1 MSGDFFK
8 VSKEFHACVEDSLS
22 AVTSGENKRSGRGKF
37 KHITAV
43 AASIAIV
50 AIVTVFTAHA
60 AGVINLNNNFKKLFG
75 MEEDDKAQELM
86 SQLVSYPDAQCVSNG
101 ITAKVIQSV
110 NDKRNGMA
118 MLEFTTDSNIFNP
131 EMYPQFVEITVDGV
145 AIDHGGTPAFH
156 DHWQE
161 RKKMTVEESKYEF
174 DHIDEIIANEPQ
186 VSQEEILKIAAE
198 SRDNYNKNFTNK
210 YYLNIYFEA
219 DHDINGKTINVS
231 IKNFN
236 GYKNWTS
243 PTQLTEIIVNG
254 EFNFSWQLVDN
265 TKSRTVELNKEINGI
280 KVKKVVLTPFSIEIF
295 FDEKIFT
302 GYDETG
308 NAVPTLEDQE
318 RLYKVQV
325 RGVRYKDGTTE
336 ATYWGSGT
344 EKVDYISEVFDKQI
358 IDIDNVTSIFWG
370 HSYTEVPFD

>member
-8 VSKEFHACVEDSLS
+8 VTKEFHACVEDSLA
-22 AVTSGENKRSGRGKF
+22 AVTSGEDKRSGRGKF

-75 MEEDDKAQELM
+75 MEEDNKAQELV

-145 AIDHGGTPAFH
+145 AIGSGSPAFH

-161 RKKMTVEESKYEF
+161 RKKKTVEESKYES

-186 VSQEEILKIAAE
+186 VSEKELKKMLKE
-198 SRDNYNKNFTNK
+198 SMDNYNKSFTNK
-210 YYLNIYFEA
+210 YYYNIYFDA
-219 DHDINGKTINVS
+219 DQDINGKTINVK
-231 IKNFN
+231 IKNFY
-236 GYKNWTS
+236 GYKNWYSTEA
-243 PTQLTEIIVNG
+243 PTDILAEG
-254 EFNFSWQLVDN
+254 EFHLSWQLIND
-265 TKSRTVELNKEINGI
+265 TRSRTIELNKEINGI
-280 KVKKVVLTPFSIEIF
+280 KVKKVILTPFSIEIF
-295 FDEKIFT
+295 FDEKILT
-302 GYDETG
+302 GYDEASG
-308 NAVPTLEDQE
+308 AFGTLEDEE

-336 ATYWGSGT
+336 ATYWGGGT
-344 EKVDYISEVFDKQI
+344 QKSDYLSIVFDKQI
-358 IDIDNVTSIFWG
+358 IDMDNVTSIFWG

>member
-8 VSKEFHACVEDSLS
+8 VSKQFHACVEDSLA
-22 AVTSGENKRSGRGKF
+22 AVTSGEDRKRSRRF

-86 SQLVSYPDAQCVSNG
+86 SQLVSYTDAQCVSNG

-131 EMYPQFVEITVDGV
+131 EMYPQFVEVTIDGV
-145 AIDHGGTPAFH
+145 NIGSGVPAFH

-186 VSQEEILKIAAE
+186 VSEKELKKMLKE
-198 SRDNYNKNFTNK
+198 SMDNYNKSFTNK
-210 YYLNIYFEA
+210 YYYNIYFDT
-219 DHDINGKTINVS
+219 DHDINGKTINVK
-231 IKNFN
+231 IKNFY
-236 GYKNWTS
+236 GYKNWHS
-243 PTQLTEIIVNG
+243 TEQHMDILAEG
-254 EFNFSWQLVDN
+254 EFDLSWQLIND

-280 KVKKVVLTPFSIEIF
+280 KVKKVVFTPLSIEIF

-308 NAVPTLEDQE
+308 NAVLTLEDDE

-336 ATYWGSGT
+336 ATYWGGGT
-344 EKVDYISEVFDKQI
+344 QKADYLSVVFDKQI